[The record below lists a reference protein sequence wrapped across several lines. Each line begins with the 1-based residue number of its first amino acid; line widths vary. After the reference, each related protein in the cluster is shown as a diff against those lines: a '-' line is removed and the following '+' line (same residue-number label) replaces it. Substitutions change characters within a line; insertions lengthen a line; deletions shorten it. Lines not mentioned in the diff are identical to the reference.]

1 MNTAAAMSV
10 TASANTFTRALSME
24 DVRERAPAVFASS
37 PHARMSGR
45 YTFIQTER
53 VLSGLM
59 QAGFVAVD
67 ARQARS
73 RRGDVLH
80 VRHLVR
86 LRRQTETV
94 EIDGSVPEVLFLNSH
109 DGSSAYE
116 LRVGLFR
123 FVCTNGL
130 IVSTEMCPAIRV
142 PHRRD
147 VVDEAIAG
155 AIQLS
160 SRFDELGRAVERM
173 QRRVLREEEQV
184 SFAERAL
191 VLRFGGL
198 EGAGLAPSAVLMPR
212 RPEDA
217 GNDLWRTFN
226 RVQENVLRGGLSRRS
241 SSGRLVR
248 TRRIQSIKE
257 DVRLNGA
264 LWDAATAIV
273 A

>member
-1 MNTAAAMSV
+1 MNTAAAMV
-10 TASANTFTRALSME
+10 FPVGANAFTRALSME
-24 DVRERAPAVFASS
+24 DVRERAPAVFAAS

-73 RRGDVLH
+73 RAGNGVH
-80 VRHLVR
+80 GRHLIR
-86 LRRQTETV
+86 LRRRVETV
-94 EIDGSVPEVLFLNSH
+94 EIDGTVPEVLFLNSH
-109 DGSSAYE
+109 DGSSAYQ

-130 IVSTEMCPAIRV
+130 IVSTEMFPAIRV
-142 PHRRD
+142 AHRKD

-160 SRFDELGRAVERM
+160 SRFDALGAVVERM
-173 QRRVLREEEQV
+173 RQRQLEEREQL
-184 SFAERAL
+184 ALAQRA
-191 VLRFGGL
+191 VALRFG
-198 EGAGLAPSAVLMPR
+198 EGWDVGVPASALLLPR
-212 RPEDA
+212 RPQDTGA
-217 GNDLWRTFN
+217 DLWHTFN
-226 RVQENVLRGGLSRRS
+226 RLQENMLRGGLSRRS
-241 SSGRLVR
+241 PSGRLVR
-248 TRRIQSIKE
+248 TRPIQSIKE
-257 DVRLNGA
+257 DVRLNSG
-264 LWDAATAIV
+264 LWDAAVSMV